1 MRRTNLPMIRYQLV
15 LLRNLVLFLGF
26 LPAVVWAFAEPYVLD
41 GHLQGIPSLVYVITL
56 VSASLG
62 GLAGTLHRVSKHL
75 EPADAQIK
83 HPKIFVAANMMGGM
97 VAGWFSFFVG
107 THAGTP
113 TLLVQGFVL
122 LASFG
127 GAALVERFVDRY
139 FPAPAKAA

>member
-1 MRRTNLPMIRYQLV
+1 MRKNNLPTIRYQLV
-15 LLRNLVLFLGF
+15 LLRNLALFLGS
-26 LPAVVWAFAEPYVLD
+26 LPAVAWAISDASSLD
-41 GHLQGIPSLVYVITL
+41 SQLQGIPNLVYIITL

-83 HPKIFVAANMMGGM
+83 HPKIFVAANMLGGM

-122 LASFG
+122 IASFG

-139 FPAPAKAA
+139 FPATGKA